1 VTRLGQRLSLTIVA
15 MFFGFLLVV
24 QFQTIK
30 HPKLKD
36 ARTIFQLQTDLAK
49 AQKQH
54 IQLNSELSQSEQLL
68 NKYQSSQKKDL
79 VQTMKETLSQQKNMA
94 GLTPKEGPGD
104 LIVIK
109 PLVGGNDPFSND
121 GIITA
126 DLMRSL
132 INDLNE
138 YGATDIAVGGER
150 IINITPIRMVHN
162 NLLINDQKMPEVP
175 YAVDVLTSDPTKLKT
190 LLDVSPVLDDFARAG
205 LTLNVSI
212 KKSIRLPAYQ
222 SPISFHYVKPVEGGG
237 K

>member
-1 VTRLGQRLSLTIVA
+1 
-15 MFFGFLLVV
+15 
-24 QFQTIK
+24 
-30 HPKLKD
+30 
-36 ARTIFQLQTDLAK
+36 
-49 AQKQH
+49 
-54 IQLNSELSQSEQLL
+54 
-68 NKYQSSQKKDL
+68 
-79 VQTMKETLSQQKNMA
+79 
-94 GLTPKEGPGD
+94 
-104 LIVIK
+104 
-109 PLVGGNDPFSND
+109 
-121 GIITA
+121 
-126 DLMRSL
+126 MRSL

-212 KKSIRLPAYQ
+212 KKTIRLPAYQ
-222 SPISFHYVKPVEGGG
+222 SPISFQYVKPVEGGG

>member
-1 VTRLGQRLSLTIVA
+1 MASLGQRLSLTIVA
-15 MFFGFLLVV
+15 VFFGFMLVL

-30 HPKLKD
+30 HPKVKD
-36 ARTIFQLQTDLAK
+36 TRDISQLQSDLAK
-49 AQKQH
+49 AQNQH
-54 IQLNSELSQSEQLL
+54 IKLNAELTQSEQLL
-68 NKYQSSQKKDL
+68 NKYQSSQKENL
-79 VQTMKETLSQQKNMA
+79 VNTMKETLQQQKEQA
-94 GLTPKEGPGD
+94 GLTSKEGTGD

-132 INDLNE
+132 INVLNE
-138 YGATDIAVGGER
+138 YGAIDIAVGGER

-162 NLLINDQKMPEVP
+162 DLLINDQKMPEVP
-175 YAVDVLTSDPTKLKT
+175 YSVHVLTPDPDKLKT

-205 LTLNVSI
+205 LTLSVSI
-212 KKSIRLPAYQ
+212 KKQVSLPAYQ
-222 SPISFHYVKPVEGGG
+222 SPIKFSYVKPVEGG